1 MWIIYAQQREVFLQ
15 TLSLTYLIDFTM
27 QVLFG

>member
-1 MWIIYAQQREVFLQ
+1 MIYAEQREVFLQ
-15 TLSLTYLIDFTM
+15 ILSLPYLIDFTM